1 MLFLMWNTGST
12 MQSIKD
18 YQPTPERIKSHQDHE
33 AKRKLFCKVLEE
45 KYRDKWKELRPNKST
60 KKK

>member
-1 MLFLMWNTGST
+1 

-18 YQPTPERIKSHQDHE
+18 YIPTPERIKSHQDHE
-33 AKRKLFCKVLEE
+33 QKRKLFCKELEL
-45 KYRDKWKELRPNKST
+45 KYRDKWKELRSNKST

>member
-1 MLFLMWNTGST
+1 

-18 YQPTPERIKSHQDHE
+18 YIPTPERIKSHQDHE
-33 AKRKLFCKVLEE
+33 EKRKADCIALEI
-45 KYRDKWKELRPNKST
+45 KMRDKWKELRSNKS